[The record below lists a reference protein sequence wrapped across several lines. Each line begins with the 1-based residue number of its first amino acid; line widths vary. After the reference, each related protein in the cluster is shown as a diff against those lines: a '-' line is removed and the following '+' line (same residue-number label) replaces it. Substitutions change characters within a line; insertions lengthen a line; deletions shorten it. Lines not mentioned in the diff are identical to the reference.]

1 MSKFTLWRW
10 IANPWLHPYNE
21 RFHRGVPMKTRTF
34 TSVVADVTC
43 ILVLAAF
50 GAGSAQAQPAE
61 AVAPPGNF
69 ITPSKTIPLV
79 PGQML
84 AGSDFERAQ
93 QPYIIQRLTQNV
105 YWLEISGYQ
114 STVVVGEVGVMV
126 IDAPCCGR
134 VPNYLTAIGEITDL
148 PVTTLVYSHYHL
160 DHVGGANDYVEH
172 AAATNTPLRIVATTA
187 ANTKINNFGNK
198 IPPPTE
204 LISVPRGTF
213 DFEGMTVLVGTPPTG
228 HSTDNSWI
236 LLEDEG
242 VLHNAD
248 LVHPGNLEFMDFG
261 VAENIDG
268 YEKSVRELL
277 SVEWQILCP
286 AHSNIG
292 SRSDVELVLDYL
304 SDIRAHVQ
312 GAMSETP
319 FDPHVQDGKSFYD
332 WIAGFRDAII
342 DNTVQRLGPKW
353 GQYPGFDTVAR
364 SHAQAMFF
372 ETYLH

>member
-1 MSKFTLWRW
+1 MSKFTLWSW
-10 IANPWLHPYNE
+10 IANPLPHSYNE
-21 RFHRGVPMKTRTF
+21 RFHSGLPMKTRTL

-43 ILVLAAF
+43 LFVLTAF
-50 GAGSAQAQPAE
+50 TAGSARAQPPA

-69 ITPSKTIPLV
+69 ITPSKTVPLV

-93 QPYIIQRLTQNV
+93 QPYVIQQLTQNV
-105 YWLEISGYQ
+105 YWVEISGYQ

-134 VPNYLTAIGEITDL
+134 VANYLKAIGEITDL

-160 DHVGGANDYVEH
+160 DHVGGAHDYVEH
-172 AAATNTPLRIVATTA
+172 TATNNTPLRIVSTTA
-187 ANTKINNFGNK
+187 ANAKINNFGNK

-204 LISVPRGTF
+204 LVSVPRGTF
-213 DFEGMTVLVGTPPTG
+213 DFEGMTVLMGTPPTG
-228 HSTDNSWI
+228 HTTDSSWI

-242 VLHNAD
+242 VLHSVD

-268 YEKSVRELL
+268 YEKAVRELL
-277 SVEWQILCP
+277 TIEWQILSP
-286 AHSNIG
+286 GHSNIG
-292 SRSDVELVLDYL
+292 SRSDVALVLDYL
-304 SDIRAHVQ
+304 SDIRGHVQ
-312 GAMSETP
+312 VAMSETP
-319 FDPHVQDGKSFYD
+319 FGPFVQDGKSFYE
-332 WIAGFRDAII
+332 WVAGFRDAVI
-342 DNTVQRLGPKW
+342 DKAVERMRPKW
-353 GQYPGFDTVAR
+353 GQYPGFDTVAP